1 MSKQH
6 FERCESRL
14 KNNLGKNS
22 KGIMTTK
29 SKLSTH
35 DRVHNYLLC
44 TLDLTHIKT
53 SVHDVTF
60 SEWLWMQLIRINHL
74 INQKI
79 KEHDENNVSAFFIF
93 LSICCYLL
101 DN

>member
-1 MSKQH
+1 MSKWH
-6 FERCESRL
+6 SERCESRS
-14 KNNLGKNS
+14 KNNLRNNS
-22 KGIMTTK
+22 KGITTTK

-35 DRVHNYLLC
+35 DRLC
-44 TLDLTHIKT
+44 TLVLTPVKT

-60 SEWLWMQLIRINHL
+60 SEWQWMQLIRINCL
-74 INQKI
+74 INQK

>member
-1 MSKQH
+1 MSKRH
-6 FERCESRL
+6 SERCESRS

-22 KGIMTTK
+22 KGITATK

-35 DRVHNYLLC
+35 DRLC
-44 TLDLTHIKT
+44 TLVLTHVKT

-60 SEWLWMQLIRINHL
+60 SEWLWMQLIRINCL

-79 KEHDENNVSAFFIF
+79 KDHDENNVSVFFIF